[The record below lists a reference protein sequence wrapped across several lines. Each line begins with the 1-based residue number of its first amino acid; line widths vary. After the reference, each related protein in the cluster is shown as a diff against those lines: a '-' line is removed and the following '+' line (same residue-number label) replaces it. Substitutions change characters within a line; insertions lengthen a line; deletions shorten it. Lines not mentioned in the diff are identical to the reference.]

1 MAEGGSGLVTI
12 LFTDVVGSTE
22 LLSRAGDEEA
32 RRIFQAHHQLLSE
45 AVAAHGG
52 HEVKWLGDGLMVAF
66 PSAADALTCAI
77 SMQQAAQRPVA
88 GERVA
93 IRVGLTAGEAL
104 RDAVDYFGTPV
115 VLAKRLCD
123 QAGAGQILCSEV
135 VAGLLAGRPGFTFA
149 AAGEFELKGLP
160 QPVAAYE
167 VRYESES
174 RPAAYREAPL
184 VGRDTELARL
194 TERVREAAGG
204 RGGLVLIAGEPGIGK
219 TRLAQEAAAQA
230 EREGAFVLWGRG
242 FEGEWAPPY
251 VPFAEALTPH
261 IALSAPDEL
270 RSDLGAGAE
279 PLCQLVPRIREV
291 LPDLPE
297 MPSVPPEEERF
308 RLLDAMAQ
316 FLIARSRR
324 APVLLVLDDLQ
335 WADRSTVAML
345 RHLVRFA
352 PKERILLLGA
362 YPDIELDPGHPLS
375 DLLGVVA
382 REAGYEHLHLKGLAP
397 ADVTRLLA
405 ALGGHAVEE
414 KVGEAWLRQT
424 EGNPFF
430 ILELLRHLIEEG
442 TLYQDSEG
450 RWITTR
456 RLADLGVPQRVRDV
470 VIRRLARL
478 SKGTNQLLQA
488 AAAFDR
494 TFRFDVVQ
502 EMAGLPELDALD
514 ALDEALAAHVLV
526 PTGAAETYAFIR
538 NLIRETIHEGISPSR
553 QIRLHRRA
561 AEALEAAPGLPVE
574 AQAEEIAVQ
583 YHRSLALAGAERGVE
598 FALTAAAHAQATGG
612 YDEAAGFLRMALDM
626 APDDDDRRPR
636 LTARLAIVKA
646 WALAFEETVEL
657 AVGAAGTIAEV
668 EGKQA
673 AAEYLSDA
681 AHVCMLAGNT
691 VAAWKLAG
699 PGLAYASS
707 RNVAWARLFS
717 FDEERRAAEAPEYPG
732 IPLES
737 TERAEAARI
746 LRAARLDPLGPA
758 PAEAVWSSR
767 DEALDSD
774 NLVVQIYWLGEYVAA
789 LPRFEAEA
797 EDAERLGRLARA
809 VRAWSGAASCHAA
822 LGRLGD
828 ARAALSRAGDLAAR
842 LGILVFPILWARD
855 VVVGAFGEGW
865 EELFD
870 AYRPLVGL
878 TNPAVAWAMGF
889 ILAVAAR
896 AAARTGHPDEAMN
909 VLARLVPWLE
919 RAPAWTSGFPV
930 MACHAAETL
939 WELER
944 LDHADVVECALREKV
959 IRPDLR
965 HAMVDG
971 RLGLARLCALTG
983 RQDEAAGW
991 FEDARRVL
999 TPQGEAP
1006 LLAIADYDE
1015 ALMYARR
1022 GDPGDQDRARALL
1035 DSATRRFEPLGMT
1048 GWLHRAEA
1056 LAARI

>member
-45 AVAAHGG
+45 AVAQHGG
-52 HEVKWLGDGLMVAF
+52 DEVKWLGDGLMVAF
-66 PSAADALTCAI
+66 PSAADALSCAI

-88 GERVA
+88 GERIA

-104 RDAVDYFGTPV
+104 RDAADYFGTPV

-123 QAGAGQILCSEV
+123 QADARQILCSEV

-184 VGRDTELARL
+184 VGRDAELARL
-194 TERVREAAGG
+194 TERLREAAGG
-204 RGGLVLIAGEPGIGK
+204 RGGLVLVAGEPGIGK
-219 TRLAQEAAAQA
+219 TRLAQELAAQA

-251 VPFAEALTPH
+251 VPFAEALAPH
-261 IALSAPDEL
+261 IALSAPEEL
-270 RSDLGAGAE
+270 RADLGAGAE
-279 PLCQLVPRIREV
+279 PLSQLVPRIREV

-297 MPSVPPEEERF
+297 MPPVPPEEERF

-316 FLIARSRR
+316 FFIARSRR

-362 YPDIELDPGHPLS
+362 YPDIELDPNHPLS

-382 REAGYEHLHLKGLAP
+382 REAGYEHVLLKGLGH

-405 ALGGHAVEE
+405 VLGGHDVEDS
-414 KVGEAWLRQT
+414 VGAAWLRQT

-442 TLYQDSEG
+442 SLYQDPQG
-450 RWITTR
+450 RWTTVA

-470 VIRRLARL
+470 VLRRLARL
-478 SKGTNQLLQA
+478 SKATNQLLQA

-494 TFRFDVVQ
+494 SFRFDVVQ
-502 EMAGLPELDALD
+502 VMAGLSELDALD
-514 ALDEALAAHVLV
+514 ALDEALATHVLV

-538 NLIRETIHEGISPSR
+538 ALIRDTIHEGISPSR
-553 QIRLHRRA
+553 QVRLHRRA

-574 AQAEEIAVQ
+574 TQAEEIAVQ
-583 YHRSLALAGAERGVE
+583 YHRSRALAGAERGVE
-598 FALTAAAHAQATGG
+598 FALAAAAHAQATGG

-626 APDDDDRRPR
+626 APEGDDRRPR
-636 LTARLAIVKA
+636 LTARLAIVMA
-646 WALAFEETVEL
+646 WALAFDEAVEL
-657 AVGAAGTIAEV
+657 ALAAAGNIAEV

-673 AAEYLSDA
+673 ATEYLSDA
-681 AHVCMLAGNT
+681 AQVCMLAGNT
-691 VAAWKLAG
+691 LAAWKLAG
-699 PGLAYASS
+699 PGLAYTNS
-707 RNVAWARLFS
+707 RDIAWARLFS
-717 FDEERRAAEAPEYPG
+717 FDEERRAAEAPDYPG

-758 PAEAVWSSR
+758 PAEAVCASR

-774 NLVVQIYWLGEYVAA
+774 NLVVQIYWAGEYVTS

-822 LGRLGD
+822 LGRMGE
-828 ARAALSRAGDLAAR
+828 ARAALDRAGVLATRA
-842 LGILVFPILWARD
+842 GILVFPILWARD
-855 VVVGAFGEGW
+855 VVVGALDQGW
-865 EELFD
+865 DELAD

-889 ILAVAAR
+889 ILAVTTR
-896 AAARTGHPDEAMN
+896 AAARTGRPDEAMN
-909 VLARLVPWLE
+909 MLVRLVPWLQ
-919 RAPAWTSGFPV
+919 RAPAWTSGLPV
-930 MACHAAETL
+930 MACHGAETL

-944 LDHADVVECALREKV
+944 LDHAAVVEHALREKV
-959 IRPDLR
+959 VGPDFR

-971 RLGLARLCALTG
+971 RLGLARLCALSG
-983 RQDEAAGW
+983 RHEEAAGW
-991 FEDARRVL
+991 FDDARGVVSR
-999 TPQGEAP
+999 QGEVP
-1006 LLAIADYDE
+1006 LLAIADFDE

-1022 GDPGDQDRARALL
+1022 GAPGDRDRARPLL
-1035 DSATRRFEPLGMT
+1035 DSARSRFESLGMT
-1048 GWLHRAEA
+1048 GWLRRAEA
-1056 LAARI
+1056 LSGRL